1 MKRSTRE
8 SQRFE
13 VSSKR
18 PINVK
23 TVCCLIVILR
33 FLILK
38 SREIYKNWFF
48 HCVFHS
54 SSQVALFGL
63 LGLVSRL
70 PLLRLCDETDV
81 LGSLLSVTRAVWSWW
96 IWAHFGQKTAPA
108 SPTYVELCAHWDRD
122 VVVAVAVAVLT
133 TQMGGKQ
140 HSIRFDSNACLATG
154 AASSFHLVIK
164 NSTVAVLLLT
174 TEESIYSMHH

>member
-1 MKRSTRE
+1 MHVRERWILLYSKKQKKNKNRRMKRSTRE
-8 SQRFE
+8 SQRFK

-48 HCVFHS
+48 HCVFHF
-54 SSQVALFGL
+54 SSQVALF
-63 LGLVSRL
+63 GLVSRL

-122 VVVAVAVAVLT
+122 VVVAVVVAVT
-133 TQMGGKQ
+133 TPMGGKQ
-140 HSIRFDSNACLATG
+140 HSIRFECLFG
-154 AASSFHLVIK
+154 NRCSVFLSSC
-164 NSTVAVLLLT
+164 N
-174 TEESIYSMHH
+174 